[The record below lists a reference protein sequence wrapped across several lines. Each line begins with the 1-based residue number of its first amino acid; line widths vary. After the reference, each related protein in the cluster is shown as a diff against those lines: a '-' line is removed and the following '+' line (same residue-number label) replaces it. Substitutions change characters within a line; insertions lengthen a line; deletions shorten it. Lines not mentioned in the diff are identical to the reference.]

1 MTTARGLALK
11 PNLLIFSCVSSAQ
24 VLAELEERYNVTY
37 CTDPLGADE
46 ARFFAA
52 LGEADALMGASL
64 TLDRAVLERAP
75 KVKVIASVSAGYDNY
90 DLDYLRERGICLTN
104 TPDAV
109 TETTADTAFLLLMM
123 AARRALEMADLVRN
137 GQWHEKNIPAS
148 LFGTDVHG
156 KRLGII
162 GLGRIGAAIA
172 RRARFGFGMS
182 IVYSGQ
188 SDKPALEH
196 ELGAQRVALEQLL
209 AEADFICVC
218 VPLSDATRHLIGARE
233 FGLMREQSIF
243 LNVSR
248 GAVVDEAA
256 LIDTLQRGGI
266 RAAGLDVFAQE
277 PLPAGSPLP
286 GLKQVCAL
294 PHIGS
299 ATVEAR
305 ALMARTAA
313 DNLHRVLRGEPP
325 IDRVV

>member
-1 MTTARGLALK
+1 MK
-11 PNLLIFSCVSSAQ
+11 PNLLIFSRVSSAE
-24 VLAELEERYNVTY
+24 VLAELDTLYNVTY

-46 ARFFAA
+46 TRFFAA
-52 LGEADALMGASL
+52 LSEADALMGASL
-64 TLDRAVLERAP
+64 KLDRTLLERAP
-75 KVKVIASVSAGYDNY
+75 RVKIIASVSAGYDNY
-90 DLDYLRERGICLTN
+90 DLDYLRERGIRLTN

-123 AARRALEMADLVRN
+123 AARRALEMADLVRQ
-137 GQWHEKNIPAS
+137 GQWREKNIPES
-148 LFGTDVHG
+148 MFGTDVHG

-172 RRARFGFGMS
+172 RRGHFGFGMS

-188 SDKPALEH
+188 SNKPALEQ
-196 ELGAQRVALEQLL
+196 ELGAQRLEMAQLL
-209 AEADFICVC
+209 AESDFICVC
-218 VPLSDATRHLIGARE
+218 VPLSDKTRQLIGARE
-233 FGLMREQSIF
+233 FGLMRPQSIF

-248 GAVVDEAA
+248 GSVVDEGA
-256 LIDTLQRGGI
+256 LLEVLQRGGI

-277 PLPAGSPLP
+277 PLPADSPLL
-286 GLKQVCAL
+286 GFNQLLAL

-313 DNLHRVLRGEPP
+313 NNLKSALLGQVPPDCVLP
-325 IDRVV
+325 

>member
-1 MTTARGLALK
+1 MK
-11 PNLLIFSCVSSAQ
+11 PNLLVFSRVSSVE
-24 VLAELEERYNVTY
+24 VLAELDTLYNVTY
-37 CTDPLGADE
+37 CTDPLGEDK

-52 LGEADALMGASL
+52 LSDADALMGASL
-64 TLDRAVLERAP
+64 KLDRALLERAP
-75 KVKVIASVSAGYDNY
+75 RVKIIASVSAGYDNY

-109 TETTADTAFLLLMM
+109 TETTADTALLLLMM
-123 AARRALEMADLVRN
+123 AARRALEMADLVRQ
-137 GQWHEKNIPAS
+137 GQWREKNIPEAM
-148 LFGTDVHG
+148 FGTDIHG

-172 RRARFGFGMS
+172 RRGHFGFGMS

-188 SDKPALEH
+188 SNKPALEQD
-196 ELGAQRVALEQLL
+196 LGAQRLEMAQLL
-209 AEADFICVC
+209 AEPDFICVC
-218 VPLSDATRHLIGARE
+218 VPLSDKTRKLIGARE
-233 FGLMREQSIF
+233 FRLMRPQSIF

-248 GAVVDEAA
+248 GAVVDEGA
-256 LIDTLQRGGI
+256 LLEVLQRGDI

-277 PLPAGSPLP
+277 PLPADSPLL
-286 GLKQVCAL
+286 GFKQLLAL

-313 DNLHRVLRGEPP
+313 TNLKSALLGQVPPDCVLP
-325 IDRVV
+325 

>member
-1 MTTARGLALK
+1 MK
-11 PNLLIFSCVSSAQ
+11 PNLLIFSRVSSVE
-24 VLAELEERYNVTY
+24 VLAELDTLYNVTY

-46 ARFFAA
+46 TRFFAA
-52 LGEADALMGASL
+52 LSEADALMGASL
-64 TLDRAVLERAP
+64 KLDRTLLERAP
-75 KVKVIASVSAGYDNY
+75 RVKIIASVSAGYDNY
-90 DLDYLRERGICLTN
+90 DLEYLRERGIRLTN

-123 AARRALEMADLVRN
+123 AARRALEMADLVRQ
-137 GQWHEKNIPAS
+137 GQWREKNIPES

-172 RRARFGFGMS
+172 RRGHFGFGMS
-182 IVYSGQ
+182 ILYSGQ
-188 SDKPALEH
+188 SDKPALEQ
-196 ELGAQRVALEQLL
+196 ELGAQRVDMAQLL
-209 AEADFICVC
+209 AESDFICVC
-218 VPLSDATRHLIGARE
+218 VPLSDKTRQLIGARE
-233 FGLMREQSIF
+233 FGLMRPQSIF

-248 GAVVDEAA
+248 GPVVDEGA
-256 LIDTLQRGGI
+256 LLEVLQRGGI

-277 PLPAGSPLP
+277 PLPADSPLL
-286 GLKQVCAL
+286 GFNQLLAL

-313 DNLHRVLRGEPP
+313 NNLKCSLLGQVPPDCVLP
-325 IDRVV
+325 

>member
-1 MTTARGLALK
+1 MK
-11 PNLLIFSCVSSAQ
+11 PNLLIFSRVSSVE
-24 VLAELEERYNVTY
+24 VLAELDTLYNVTY

-46 ARFFAA
+46 TRFFAA
-52 LGEADALMGASL
+52 LSEADALMGASL
-64 TLDRAVLERAP
+64 KLDRTLLERAP
-75 KVKVIASVSAGYDNY
+75 RVKIIASVSAGYDNY
-90 DLDYLRERGICLTN
+90 DLEYLRERGIQLTN

-123 AARRALEMADLVRN
+123 AARRALEMADLVRQ
-137 GQWHEKNIPAS
+137 GQWREKNIPES

-172 RRARFGFGMS
+172 RRGHFGFGMS
-182 IVYSGQ
+182 ILYSGQ
-188 SDKPALEH
+188 SHKPALEQ
-196 ELGAQRVALEQLL
+196 ELGAQRVEMAQLL
-209 AEADFICVC
+209 AESDFICVC
-218 VPLSDATRHLIGARE
+218 VPLSDKTRQLIGARE
-233 FGLMREQSIF
+233 FGLMRPQSIF

-248 GAVVDEAA
+248 GPVVDEGA
-256 LIDTLQRGGI
+256 LLEVLQRGGI

-277 PLPAGSPLP
+277 PLPADSPLL
-286 GLKQVCAL
+286 GFNQLLAL

-313 DNLHRVLRGEPP
+313 NNLKCSLLGQVPPDCVLP
-325 IDRVV
+325 

>member
-1 MTTARGLALK
+1 MK
-11 PNLLIFSCVSSAQ
+11 PNLLIFSRVSSEQ
-24 VLAELEERYNVTY
+24 VLAELDASYNVTY
-37 CTDPLGADE
+37 CVDPLGADKE
-46 ARFFAA
+46 RFLSA
-52 LGEADALMGASL
+52 LTEADALLGASL
-64 TLDRAVLERAP
+64 KLDRTLLARALRL
-75 KVKVIASVSAGYDNY
+75 KVIASVSAGYDNY
-90 DLDYLRERGICLTN
+90 DLDYLRERNIRLTN

-123 AARRALEMADLVRN
+123 AARRALEMADLVRQ
-137 GQWHEKNIPAS
+137 GKWQEKNIADS

-172 RRARFGFGMS
+172 RRGHFGFGMS
-182 IVYSGQ
+182 ILYSGQ

-196 ELGAQRVALEQLL
+196 ELGAQRMALDHLL

-233 FGLMREQSIF
+233 FAQMGAQSIF

-248 GAVVDEAA
+248 GQVVDEAA
-256 LIDTLQRGGI
+256 LIDALQKRKI
-266 RAAGLDVFAQE
+266 RAAALDVFAQE
-277 PLPAGSPLP
+277 PLPADSPL
-286 GLKQVCAL
+286 LALNNLLAL

-299 ATVEAR
+299 ATREAR

-313 DNLHRVLRGEPP
+313 ANLKCALEGKMPP
-325 IDRVV
+325 DAVV